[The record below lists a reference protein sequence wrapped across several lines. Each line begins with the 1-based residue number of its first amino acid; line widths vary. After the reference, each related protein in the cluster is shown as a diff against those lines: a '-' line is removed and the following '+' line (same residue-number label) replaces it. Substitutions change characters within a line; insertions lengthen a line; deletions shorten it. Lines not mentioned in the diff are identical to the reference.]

1 MSSSFPQLDS
11 YYGVLSGAAY
21 TIPYSIVGL
30 LSGYLTKSKRR
41 VLLLG
46 LIMITISVF
55 QSITGVTT
63 SFGILCLMRVLHGGL
78 SAATNPLSFSIVADY
93 FPPEKRGT
101 ANAVLSTGNFVGIA
115 LSSLSILGIKALG
128 WRKSY
133 QFMAVIGVMSG
144 FFSLLMVREPPKKPS
159 KKDSKIKQQE
169 IKFSDKDDSNS
180 VSIKDKKGGFVK
192 FLK

>member
-1 MSSSFPQLDS
+1 
-11 YYGVLSGAAY
+11 
-21 TIPYSIVGL
+21 
-30 LSGYLTKSKRR
+30 
-41 VLLLG
+41 
-46 LIMITISVF
+46 
-55 QSITGVTT
+55 
-63 SFGILCLMRVLHGGL
+63 MRILHGGL

-133 QFMAVIGVMSG
+133 QFMAVIGVASG
-144 FFSLLMVREPPKKPS
+144 LLSLFLVKEPPKIKKKKPKVMS
-159 KKDSKIKQQE
+159 ANNDESVKKDK
-169 IKFSDKDDSNS
+169 
-180 VSIKDKKGGFVK
+180 GFVK

>member
-1 MSSSFPQLDS
+1 
-11 YYGVLSGAAY
+11 
-21 TIPYSIVGL
+21 
-30 LSGYLTKSKRR
+30 
-41 VLLLG
+41 
-46 LIMITISVF
+46 
-55 QSITGVTT
+55 
-63 SFGILCLMRVLHGGL
+63 MRVLHGGL

-101 ANAVLSTGNFVGIA
+101 ANAILSTGNFVGIA

-159 KKDSKIKQQE
+159 KKESKIKLQE
-169 IKFSDKDDSNS
+169 VKFSEKDDS

-192 FLK
+192 FLKQLGEIMKNLTCRYTITAGAFRSFSNMIVSCYLPVFF

>member
-1 MSSSFPQLDS
+1 MDS

-46 LIMITISVF
+46 LIMMTISVF
-55 QSITGVTT
+55 QSITGFTT
-63 SFGILCLMRVLHGGL
+63 SFGVLCLMRVLHGGL

-133 QFMAVIGVMSG
+133 QFMAVVGVITG
-144 FFSLLMVREPPKKPS
+144 FLSMLMVREPPKY
-159 KKDSKIKQQE
+159 KKESKIKA
-169 IKFSDKDDSNS
+169 
-180 VSIKDKKGGFVK
+180 
-192 FLK
+192 